1 MRELPLLSF
10 SHATEFESWLA
21 DQPDHAVGAWLR
33 FAKKGA
39 PEQTISKS
47 DAFDSALV
55 HGWVDGQIGSVDA
68 FYFKTLFTPRRQKSA
83 WSQVNCERVERLLTA
98 GCMKP
103 KGQAQIDRAK
113 ADGRW
118 AAAYAPQSQAAPDN
132 DLKAALDAEPA
143 ARALFDALDFSQSVL
158 RALSGAPNEDAG
170 KTRREDRRDGRQ
182 ARSRRNLSSP
192 ARSNPMTSY
201 VALLR
206 AVNVGAGG
214 ALFLTARAI
223 RKNVGMN
230 DSPANLFPGQPI
242 PARTATRNSRP
253 PCTPC
258 RKSGPSGPRARQVT
272 RLRNGSSRLVMAEL
286 HAR

>member
-83 WSQVNCERVERLLTA
+83 WSQVNFERVERLLTA

-143 ARALFDALDFSQSVL
+143 ARALFDALDSANRYSVL
-158 RALSGAPNEDAG
+158 YRVHQTKTPEKRAAKIAEMVAKLARGETFHP
-170 KTRREDRRDGRQ
+170 RRGR
-182 ARSRRNLSSP
+182 
-192 ARSNPMTSY
+192 
-201 VALLR
+201 
-206 AVNVGAGG
+206 
-214 ALFLTARAI
+214 
-223 RKNVGMN
+223 
-230 DSPANLFPGQPI
+230 
-242 PARTATRNSRP
+242 
-253 PCTPC
+253 TP
-258 RKSGPSGPRARQVT
+258 
-272 RLRNGSSRLVMAEL
+272 
-286 HAR
+286 